1 MVVIIS
7 TNEFASKVRSSIE
20 LISKEV
26 SIKHIASDYNEGLKI
41 INEDNTDID
50 AIIIDASLEGNV
62 LNLLHNYKEES
73 MLSKTIIID
82 NIKLGCYN
90 LIESKYQL
98 YNVIPRDFRIEDLL
112 MYIKDIKGK
121 NEKVNYRKLATFEE
135 IAQILKTL
143 GVAPDKN
150 GFHYLRK
157 AIYECYLNPQLL
169 TSVTKEVYPLVGK
182 TFNKTANCVER
193 SIRSAIETGWD
204 RSDYEYTEK
213 LFMNCIDF
221 YRSKPTNGEFISI
234 IVDKLLLQDGKINY

>member
-7 TNEFASKVRSSIE
+7 THEFASKVRSSIE

-41 INEDNTDID
+41 INENNPEID
-50 AIIIDASLEGNV
+50 AIIIDASLEGNI
-62 LNLLHNYKEES
+62 LNLLHNYKEEN
-73 MLSKTIIID
+73 MLSKTIVID

-98 YNVIPRDFRIEDLL
+98 YNVIPYNFRIEDLL
-112 MYIKDIKGK
+112 MYIKDIKDK
-121 NEKVNYRKLATFEE
+121 NEKVNYQKLATFDE
-135 IAQILKTL
+135 IAEILKTL

-157 AIYECYLNPQLL
+157 AIYECYLNPKLL

-182 TFNKTANCVER
+182 TFDKTPNCVER

-213 LFMNCIDF
+213 LFLNCIDF

>member
-1 MVVIIS
+1 MVAIIS
-7 TNEFASKVRSSIE
+7 TEEFATKIKSSIE

-26 SIKHIASDYNEGLKI
+26 SVKHIANSYNKGLEI
-41 INEDNTDID
+41 INNDSNSFD

-62 LNLLHNYKEES
+62 LNLLLNYEDKS
-73 MLSKTIIID
+73 LLSRTIVID
-82 NIKLGCYN
+82 NIKLDCYN
-90 LIESKYQL
+90 LLNSKYQL
-98 YNVIPRDFRIEDLL
+98 YNVISSNFRIEDLL
-112 MYIKDIKGK
+112 MYIKNIKEK
-121 NEKVNYRKLATFEE
+121 NEITNYKKLSTFDK
-135 IAQILKTL
+135 IAEILKTL

-157 AIYECYLNPQLL
+157 AIYECYMNPKLL

-182 TFNKTANCVER
+182 SFDKTANCVER

-213 LFMNCIDF
+213 LFLNCIDF

-234 IVDKLLLQDGKINY
+234 IVDKLLLQDGKTIY

>member
-1 MVVIIS
+1 
-7 TNEFASKVRSSIE
+7 
-20 LISKEV
+20 
-26 SIKHIASDYNEGLKI
+26 
-41 INEDNTDID
+41 
-50 AIIIDASLEGNV
+50 
-62 LNLLHNYKEES
+62 
-73 MLSKTIIID
+73 MLSKTIVID

-98 YNVIPRDFRIEDLL
+98 YNVIPHNFRIEDLL
-112 MYIKDIKGK
+112 MYIKDIKDK
-121 NEKVNYRKLATFEE
+121 NEKVNYQKLATFDE
-135 IAQILKTL
+135 IAEILKTL

-157 AIYECYLNPQLL
+157 AIYECYLNPKLL

-182 TFNKTANCVER
+182 TFDKTPNCVER

-213 LFMNCIDF
+213 LFLNCIDF

>member
-1 MVVIIS
+1 MVAIIS
-7 TNEFASKVRSSIE
+7 TEEFATKIKSSIE

-26 SIKHIASDYNEGLKI
+26 SVKHIANSYNKGLEI
-41 INEDNTDID
+41 INNDSNSFD

-62 LNLLHNYKEES
+62 LNLLLNYEDKS
-73 MLSKTIIID
+73 LLSRTIVID
-82 NIKLGCYN
+82 NIKLDCYN
-90 LIESKYQL
+90 LLNSKYQL
-98 YNVIPRDFRIEDLL
+98 YNVISSNFRIEDLL
-112 MYIKDIKGK
+112 MYIKNIKEK
-121 NEKVNYRKLATFEE
+121 NEITNYKKLSTFDE
-135 IAQILKTL
+135 IAEILKTL

-157 AIYECYLNPQLL
+157 AIYECYMNPKLL

-182 TFNKTANCVER
+182 SFDKTANCVER

-213 LFMNCIDF
+213 LFLNCIDF

-234 IVDKLLLQDGKINY
+234 IVDKLLLQDGKTIY

>member
-112 MYIKDIKGK
+112 MYIKDIKEK

>member
-7 TNEFASKVRSSIE
+7 THEFASKVSSSIE

-26 SIKHIASDYNEGLKI
+26 TIKHIASDYKEGLKI
-41 INEDNTDID
+41 INGNNCNFD
-50 AIIIDASLEGNV
+50 AVIIDSSLEGNI
-62 LNLLHNYKEES
+62 LNLLYNLKDES
-73 MLSKTIIID
+73 ILSRTIVVD

-90 LIESKYQL
+90 LIDSKYQL
-98 YNVIPRDFRIEDLL
+98 YNVIPSNFRIEDLL
-112 MYIKDIKGK
+112 MYIKDIKDK
-121 NEKVNYRKLATFEE
+121 NEKVNYQKITTFEE
-135 IAQILKTL
+135 IAEILKTL

-157 AIYECYLNPQLL
+157 AIYECYLNPKLL

-182 TFNKTANCVER
+182 TFDKTPNCVER

-204 RSDYEYTEK
+204 RSNYEYTEK
-213 LFMNCIDF
+213 LFLNCIDF

>member
-7 TNEFASKVRSSIE
+7 TQEFASKVRSSIE

-26 SIKHIASDYNEGLKI
+26 QIKHIASDYNEGLKI
-41 INEDNTDID
+41 INEKSTDIEVV
-50 AIIIDASLEGNV
+50 IIDASIEGNI
-62 LNLLHNYKEES
+62 LNLLHNYKDES
-73 MLSKTIIID
+73 MLSKTIVID

-98 YNVIPRDFRIEDLL
+98 YNVIPSNFRIEDLL
-112 MYIKDIKGK
+112 MYIKDIKDN
-121 NEKVNYRKLATFEE
+121 NEIVNYKKLSTFEE
-135 IAQILKTL
+135 IAEILKTL

-157 AIYECYLNPQLL
+157 AIYECYLNPALL
-169 TSVTKEVYPLVGK
+169 TSVTKEVYPLVGE
-182 TFNKTANCVER
+182 TFNKTPNCIER

-204 RSDYEYTEK
+204 RSNYEYTEK
-213 LFMNCIDF
+213 LFLNCIDF

>member
-7 TNEFASKVRSSIE
+7 THDFASKVRSSIE

-41 INEDNTDID
+41 INERNSEID
-50 AIIIDASLEGNV
+50 AIIIDASLDGNI
-62 LNLLHNYKEES
+62 LSLLHNYKEEN
-73 MLSKTIIID
+73 MLSKTIVID

-98 YNVIPRDFRIEDLL
+98 YNVIPHNFRIEDLL
-112 MYIKDIKGK
+112 MYIKDIKEK
-121 NEKVNYRKLATFEE
+121 NEKVNYQKLATFDE
-135 IAQILKTL
+135 IAEILKTL

-157 AIYECYLNPQLL
+157 AIYECYLNPKLL

-182 TFNKTANCVER
+182 TFDKTPNCVER

-213 LFMNCIDF
+213 LFLNCIDF

>member
-7 TNEFASKVRSSIE
+7 THEFASKVRSSIE

-26 SIKHIASDYNEGLKI
+26 SIKHIASDYNEGLRI
-41 INEDNTDID
+41 INEKSSDIEC
-50 AIIIDASLEGNV
+50 IIIDSSIEGNI
-62 LNLLHNYKEES
+62 LNLLHNYKDES
-73 MLSKTIIID
+73 LLSKTIVID

-98 YNVIPRDFRIEDLL
+98 YNVIPTNFRIEDLL
-112 MYIKDIKGK
+112 MYIKDIKDK
-121 NEKVNYRKLATFEE
+121 NNKVNYRKLTTFEE
-135 IAQILKTL
+135 IAEILKTL

-157 AIYECYLNPQLL
+157 AIYECYLNPKLL

-182 TFNKTANCVER
+182 TFDKTPNCVER

-213 LFMNCIDF
+213 LFLNCIDF

>member
-7 TNEFASKVRSSIE
+7 TEEYASK
-20 LISKEV
+20 LKN
-26 SIKHIASDYNEGLKI
+26 SIKSQINEIHKTLQANNYKDGLKI
-41 INEDNTDID
+41 INENAEEID

-62 LNLLHNYKEES
+62 LDLLLSYEKENLLA
-73 MLSKTIIID
+73 KTIIID
-82 NIKLGCYN
+82 NLRLDCYN
-90 LIESKYQL
+90 LIGSEYQL
-98 YNVIPRDFRIEDLL
+98 YNVISPRFRVQDLI
-112 MYIKDIKGK
+112 MYINDIK
-121 NEKVNYRKLATFEE
+121 EKSEKTNYKKLSTFEE
-135 IAQILKTL
+135 IAEILKTL

-157 AIYECYLNPQLL
+157 AIYECYLNPKLL

-182 TFNKTANCVER
+182 SFDKSANCVER

-213 LFMNCIDF
+213 LFLNCVDF

-234 IVDKLLLQDGKINY
+234 MVDKLLLQDGKINY